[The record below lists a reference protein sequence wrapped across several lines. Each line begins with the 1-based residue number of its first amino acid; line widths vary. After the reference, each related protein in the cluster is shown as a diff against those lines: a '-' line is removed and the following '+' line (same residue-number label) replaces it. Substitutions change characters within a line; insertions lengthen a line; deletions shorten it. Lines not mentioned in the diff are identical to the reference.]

1 MTPFPVKLQMSF
13 MYVSMQSEMET
24 AVPAPQTETEA
35 TKPDVKKRVPLTT
48 IANAIPAKI
57 KWEKKLY
64 YPYRN
69 QSDLQQ
75 EYTFI

>member
-1 MTPFPVKLQMSF
+1 MSF
-13 MYVSMQSEMET
+13 MYVSLQSEMET

-57 KWEKKLY
+57 K
-64 YPYRN
+64 
-69 QSDLQQ
+69 
-75 EYTFI
+75 